1 MIVLGEK
8 WTSLAAGEKSL
19 ITLPILKA
27 AGLNRGKF
35 DKLTG
40 KKNTKASLP
49 QFQREIFM
57 CKCTAASEAVQSSSF
72 SGWGPILSI
81 LYKKRFVVV
90 GH

>member
-40 KKNTKASLP
+40 KKKHKS
-49 QFQREIFM
+49 
-57 CKCTAASEAVQSSSF
+57 
-72 SGWGPILSI
+72 
-81 LYKKRFVVV
+81 
-90 GH
+90 